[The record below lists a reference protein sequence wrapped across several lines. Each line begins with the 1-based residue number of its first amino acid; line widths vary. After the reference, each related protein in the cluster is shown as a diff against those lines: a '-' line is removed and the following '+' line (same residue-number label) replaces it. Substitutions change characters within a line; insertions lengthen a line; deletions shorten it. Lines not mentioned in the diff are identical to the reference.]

1 MTAAI
6 EPGAEPSEAEFRD
19 AIARR
24 SDRWYAACLRITR
37 NSSLAED
44 AVQEALLSAWHK
56 RGQFQRNSS
65 LESWIHRIAVNAA
78 LQLVRRERPDRFQP
92 LAETVDE
99 TVSPEQNTCDGD
111 VGAQLAAALTC
122 LSDAERVCFVLK
134 HIEQWRLKEIAD
146 HQGTEV
152 GNVKQAL
159 FRAVKKLRVRMRDIQ
174 SESS

>member
-6 EPGAEPSEAEFRD
+6 EPGAEPTEAEFRD

-24 SDRWYAACLRITR
+24 SDRWYSACLRITR
-37 NSSLAED
+37 NASLAED

-56 RGQFQRNSS
+56 RKQFQRNAS
-65 LESWIHRIAVNAA
+65 LESWIHRIAVNVA
-78 LQLVRRERPDRFQP
+78 LQLVRRERPGRFQP
-92 LAETVDE
+92 LAEIVDE
-99 TVSPEQNTCDGD
+99 TVSTEQATYDGD
-111 VGAQLAAALTC
+111 VGAALTAALAC

-146 HQGTEV
+146 EQGTEV

-174 SESS
+174 SESP